1 MPKNKGEKPKHA
13 APPRGATRG
22 EKANAKAKETGDK
35 AKFNDAARQAA
46 QRFTDEQ
53 DAKKALERERREGEQ
68 K

>member
-13 APPRGATRG
+13 APPRGATRA
-22 EKANAKAKETGDK
+22 EKANAKARETGGK
-35 AKFNDAARQAA
+35 AKFNDAAREAA
-46 QRFTDEQ
+46 RRFNEER